1 MDPCLVYFSS
11 FYISSFHIST
21 KICVF
26 VKADME
32 KLSRKAG
39 VKDGSGDARRQERG
53 TERAREKTG
62 FSEQLTRCPCGIF
75 LQQNKANTC
84 AAVAPKTQF
93 KHWSIWVLF
102 C

>member
-39 VKDGSGDARRQERG
+39 LKDGSGDARRQERG
-53 TERAREKTG
+53 MERAREKTG
-62 FSEQLTRCPCGIF
+62 FSDTAYKVPMWHLPTAE
-75 LQQNKANTC
+75 
-84 AAVAPKTQF
+84 
-93 KHWSIWVLF
+93 
-102 C
+102 

>member
-53 TERAREKTG
+53 TERARERMG
-62 FSEQLTRCPCGIF
+62 FSDTAYKVPMWHLSTAE
-75 LQQNKANTC
+75 
-84 AAVAPKTQF
+84 
-93 KHWSIWVLF
+93 
-102 C
+102 

>member
-53 TERAREKTG
+53 TERAREKMG
-62 FSEQLTRCPCGIF
+62 FSDTAYKVPMWHLPTAE
-75 LQQNKANTC
+75 
-84 AAVAPKTQF
+84 
-93 KHWSIWVLF
+93 
-102 C
+102 